1 MKRISL
7 DELGMQMRLSQ
18 YNIHAIKQY
27 NNIENVT
34 ILTLVTV
41 TDDLCWS
48 NFM

>member
-1 MKRISL
+1 M
-7 DELGMQMRLSQ
+7 SQ

-34 ILTLVTV
+34 ILTLVNSTV